1 MSETSHCENR
11 ISSPQEDFDTL
22 RNVSEETPCPY
33 LPGMASRNE
42 AYFVERLDPVLCEHL
57 ADRGFRRAGRIVY
70 RPRCRLCQECRPIRI
85 RTLEFRPTRSMRRIT
100 RRNADVQVEV
110 GEPEPSDEKFELFC
124 RYLDAQ
130 HDDTMVRTYDA
141 FRDFLYDSPVET
153 LEFRYRLGRRLI
165 GIGLADS
172 LPSGLS
178 SIYMCF
184 DPDYSRR
191 SLGTF
196 SVIWEMDF
204 ARHSG
209 RPYYYLGYYVA
220 QSRKMAY
227 KGRFRPAEVLV
238 GDNRWVVFRT

>member
-1 MSETSHCENR
+1 
-11 ISSPQEDFDTL
+11 
-22 RNVSEETPCPY
+22 
-33 LPGMASRNE
+33 
-42 AYFVERLDPVLCEHL
+42 
-57 ADRGFRRAGRIVY
+57 
-70 RPRCRLCQECRPIRI
+70 
-85 RTLEFRPTRSMRRIT
+85 MRRIT